1 MAVENITL
9 DFISQQEYINN
20 TEVDIETAT
29 RTVQDRTYSCVN
41 ANASVA
47 ELQSRLDNLNFLSYE
62 DIADVSN
69 RITLVEL
76 SIDDIQNMAAILTGK
91 ITQQRVTIGMLENEI
106 AEITT
111 EKDMLTELYNSLP
124 QSCDEDI

>member
-9 DFISQQEYINN
+9 DFISQQEYIND
-20 TEVDIETAT
+20 TEADIQTAT
-29 RTVQDRTYSCVN
+29 RTVQDRTYSCIN
-41 ANASVA
+41 ADSSVA

-91 ITQQRVTIGMLENEI
+91 ITQQRVSIGILENEI
-106 AEITT
+106 AEIMT
-111 EKDMLTELYNSLP
+111 ERDTLTELYNSLP

>member
-9 DFISQQEYINN
+9 DFISQQEYLND
-20 TEVDIETAT
+20 TEANIETAT
-29 RTVQDRTYSCVN
+29 ILVQNATYSC
-41 ANASVA
+41 ANASASAA
-47 ELQSRLDNLNFLSYE
+47 ELESKLDNLNFLSYE
-62 DIADVSN
+62 DIAAISN

-76 SIDDIQNMAAILTGK
+76 SIDDIQYMTATLTAE

-106 AEITT
+106 AEIMT
-111 EKDMLTELYNSLP
+111 EKDTMTELYNSLP